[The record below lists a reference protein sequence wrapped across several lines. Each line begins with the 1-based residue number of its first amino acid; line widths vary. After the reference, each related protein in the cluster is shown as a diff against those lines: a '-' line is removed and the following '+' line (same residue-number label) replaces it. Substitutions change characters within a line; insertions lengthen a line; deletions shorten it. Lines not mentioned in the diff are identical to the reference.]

1 MTALAWVAVAAL
13 GGAMACA
20 RFLVDG
26 AVSTRRGGDRLIGDF
41 PIGTLVVNL
50 SGALVLGVLA
60 GVALSGTAYTIL
72 AGGGVGTYTTFS
84 TWMLESQ
91 RAGEDGDARVLWANI
106 AVSLLAGFAAVAL
119 GHWIGGAL

>member
-13 GGAMACA
+13 GGAMAIA

-26 AVSTRRGGDRLIGDF
+26 AVSTRLGGDRLVGDF

-60 GVALSGTAYTIL
+60 GAALSGSDYTII